1 MKTNRVRST
10 LALASA
16 LLTFSGAS
24 GAIDISVNFTAVTV
38 VPYTFNQGRELMS
51 IQLTEDTSFGRFLRS
66 IVMIDGVFRKTGGN
80 IAAPDPTVDYVH
92 NLYLQMK
99 VSPDYGGLYGEPQVF
114 SAGNL
119 IAELPGDGTVRYY
132 EGRPSQPYR
141 IYLGSVTKIPEEIVV
156 TEAPQARID
165 TVTVADP
172 LAIRGDAEG
181 SVILRTNYSVVYA
194 VDTFFDTSLA
204 WLNNVYL
211 SDATALNAARTLREY
226 VEGNSLHAAPSENK
240 LYINVR
246 GPRTPDNIRN
256 DGSFTGFTVHTAS
269 PGILAYNVTLPDTA
283 TIDVPIAFIKNN
295 MEATLDVAFEGE
307 SLMTFFGRDYLTDEI
322 QMLSI
327 DITGLEGRQGLLTFT
342 VNTDGPDSA
351 EIFVAD
357 NLSLRGF
364 QVTALATAVPEPG
377 SYALMLAGLAVLGVS
392 ARKRR
397 HHQA

>member
-80 IAAPDPTVDYVH
+80 IAAPDPTVNYAH

-119 IAELPGDGTVRYY
+119 IAEQQGDTLRYY
-132 EGRPSQPYR
+132 DGRPSQPYR

-165 TVTVADP
+165 TVIVADP

-181 SVILRTNYSVVYA
+181 SVVLRTNYSVVYA

-295 MEATLDVAFEGE
+295 MEARLDVAFEGE

-327 DITGLEGRQGLLTFT
+327 DIAGLEGRQGLLTFT